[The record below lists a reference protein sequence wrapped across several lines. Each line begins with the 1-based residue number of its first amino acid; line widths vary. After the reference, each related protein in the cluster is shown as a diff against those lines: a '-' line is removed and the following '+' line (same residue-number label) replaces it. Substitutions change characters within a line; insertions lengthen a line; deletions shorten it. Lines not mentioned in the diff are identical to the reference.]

1 MLFVIS
7 TFENGKLSHICGI
20 STFTYCPS
28 IKSEISDFTVQ
39 IYFVNFPVYWVC
51 LAIVWLGKLILE
63 KIFIFIRTHYI
74 CCAFHTLLNKFT
86 IGKWLRF
93 FFFFFS
99 NHITVCLS
107 FNFLEKILRWQIC
120 FQFCYFLFKNHSL
133 TCITFGNISTD
144 NVFSNCDLWKL
155 TLFPYEL
162 SIVLY
167 NVLTKNYLSV
177 HCSLNTL
184 P

>member
-86 IGKWLRF
+86 VGKWLRF
-93 FFFFFS
+93 FFFS
-99 NHITVCLS
+99 NHITESV
-107 FNFLEKILRWQIC
+107 WV
-120 FQFCYFLFKNHSL
+120 L
-133 TCITFGNISTD
+133 TFWKRFWD
-144 NVFSNCDLWKL
+144 DRFVFSFAILFLRSILWHASHLAIFLQIMSFPIVIFENWHCFL
-155 TLFPYEL
+155 T
-162 SIVLY
+162 
-167 NVLTKNYLSV
+167 N
-177 HCSLNTL
+177 
-184 P
+184 